1 MAEVASFIIY
11 QHYLSTRLKA
21 VPFPAHSFSKDL
33 VCGGP
38 DLVGDY
44 RHHEQKIEAQSPED
58 DQFGAVEV
66 PAWNVLLLDADE
78 LVVFERGQDEGL
90 VGGGDMVRGRLGFSH
105 KPEVSQESNF
115 IDGDKKAPS
124 CARLD
129 SRGRLSPHGC
139 LSKIEKVSLPLT
151 PERVSLQ

>member
-1 MAEVASFIIY
+1 M
-11 QHYLSTRLKA
+11 
-21 VPFPAHSFSKDL
+21 PFPAHFRSKDL

-44 RHHEQKIEAQSPED
+44 CHHEQKIEAQSPED
-58 DQFGAVEV
+58 EQFGAIEV
-66 PAWNVLLLDADE
+66 PAWDMLLLDADE

-90 VGGGDMVRGRLGFSH
+90 VGGGDMGWGGLCFSH

-139 LSKIEKVSLPLT
+139 LCKIEEVSLPLV
-151 PERVSLQ
+151 PERVSLH

>member
-1 MAEVASFIIY
+1 M
-11 QHYLSTRLKA
+11 
-21 VPFPAHSFSKDL
+21 
-33 VCGGP
+33 CGGP

-44 RHHEQKIEAQSPED
+44 CHHEQKIEAQSPED
-58 DQFGAVEV
+58 DQFGAIEV
-66 PAWNVLLLDADE
+66 PAWDMLLLDADE

-90 VGGGDMVRGRLGFSH
+90 VGGGDMGRGGLGFSH

-115 IDGDKKAPS
+115 IDGDKKVPS

-129 SRGRLSPHGC
+129 SRRLSPQGC
-139 LSKIEKVSLPLT
+139 LLKIEEVSLPLT

>member
-58 DQFGAVEV
+58 DQFGAIEV
-66 PAWNVLLLDADE
+66 PAWNMLLLDADQ
-78 LVVFERGQDEGL
+78 LVVFERGQHQGL
-90 VGGGDMVRGRLGFSH
+90 VGGGDMGRGGWCFGH
-105 KPEVSQESNF
+105 KPEVSRESNF
-115 IDGDKKAPS
+115 MDGDKKAPS
-124 CARLD
+124 SARAD
-129 SRGRLSPHGC
+129 SRGRLSPHGG
-139 LSKIEKVSLPLT
+139 LSKIEEVSLPIA
-151 PERVSLQ
+151 PARAA